1 MVFSKVWTGFMS
13 SGFLVCHRSTSTGPA
28 PMRTEHQPKLH
39 LAVAVPDLHFTQSDC
54 TQQHTLKNME

>member
-28 PMRTEHQPKLH
+28 PMRTERQPKLH
-39 LAVAVPDLHFTQSDC
+39 LAVAVPDLHFT
-54 TQQHTLKNME
+54 